1 MVILSRPVLGRHPQE
16 VHSVR
21 QHACYAGAM
30 LEALLV
36 RGGYAFVLGGAM
48 LEGDAVVLA
57 AGAMAHK
64 GLLTLPL
71 VMVMAFL
78 GGLAND
84 VVWFFAGRRYG
95 PSFLARRPRIAR
107 RAATVEAWSQR
118 WGTLFVLAFR
128 FLYGF
133 RTIAPAVFGATGY
146 PLQRFLLLDTLSA
159 AVWAASVGAAGYGL
173 GAGLQSLLGRA
184 SRLEEALLAGA
195 GVALVLWLVVRRR
208 GQLRKAKSDQ
218 ALANEHQVGAANLGR
233 RRIV

>member
-1 MVILSRPVLGRHPQE
+1 
-16 VHSVR
+16 
-21 QHACYAGAM
+21 M

-48 LEGDAVVLA
+48 VEGDAVVLA

-71 VMVMAFL
+71 VMLAAFL

-84 VVWFFAGRRYG
+84 VVWFIVGRRYG
-95 PSFLARRPRIAR
+95 PAFLARRPRVAR
-107 RAATVEAWSQR
+107 RAAAVEAWNQR
-118 WGTLFVLAFR
+118 WGSLFVLAFR

-159 AVWAASVGAAGYGL
+159 ATWAAIVSAAGYGL
-173 GAGLQSLLGRA
+173 GAGLQSLLGRS
-184 SRLEEALLAGA
+184 SRLEEALLVGA
-195 GVALVLWLVVRRR
+195 AIALVLWFVVRRR
-208 GQLRKAKSDQ
+208 GSVVSA
-218 ALANEHQVGAANLGR
+218 
-233 RRIV
+233 